1 MKIVKLIFFSFLILT
16 YMIPLQAKERLSFDE
31 WKENKNLY
39 QTKAVGAWN
48 CEQLSNKQNQLV
60 INLQE
65 KQAVVFFSNKRI
77 TYKNEDISHQKG
89 SFSAK
94 KTKVIGFDKVD
105 GKIVKTKMS
114 FDYIDFDYSLHILS
128 YQMLENSSDNKF
140 LNFKCIRR

>member
-1 MKIVKLIFFSFLILT
+1 LILT

-39 QTKAVGAWN
+39 QTKAV
-48 CEQLSNKQNQLV
+48 
-60 INLQE
+60 
-65 KQAVVFFSNKRI
+65 VFFSNKRI

-94 KTKVIGFDKVD
+94 KTKVVGFDKVD
-105 GKIVKTKMS
+105 GKIVQTKMS
-114 FDYIDFDYSLHILS
+114 FDYINFDYSLHILS